1 MTNAKYDELLIRYD
15 DAAKK
20 EAGRNQHIV
29 EEGKRAL
36 ERNGLFERKSIF
48 SYIRAITRK
57 LKMTACRP
65 ATRFLSVAYYY
76 VGKQLTTNRAFEE
89 KFYRTTVSQD
99 QTLFNIDGKE
109 YHLKIKGRARKSNIE
124 KNIIELETNS
134 DISPTK
140 PSLYTGDSHENSDDD
155 SFNSAL
161 NTETSP
167 SYIPTYIDY
176 QSDLLSIIN

>member
-1 MTNAKYDELLIRYD
+1 MTNAKYDKLLIRYD

-48 SYIRAITRK
+48 SYIRAITRE

-76 VGKQLTTNRAFEE
+76 VGKQLTTNKEFRD
-89 KFYRTTVSQD
+89 KFYKTVVNHD
-99 QTLFNIDGKE
+99 ETIFNIDGRRFYYNTKFNT
-109 YHLKIKGRARKSNIE
+109 RAKKSNV
-124 KNIIELETNS
+124 
-134 DISPTK
+134 TK
-140 PSLYTGDSHENSDDD
+140 K
-155 SFNSAL
+155 
-161 NTETSP
+161 
-167 SYIPTYIDY
+167 
-176 QSDLLSIIN
+176 